1 MGFMSPSRSVRLVP
15 SRDLCGTT
23 PEEFAVLLERL
34 APLVEERRRRLAD
47 RPGRRRA
54 PGAGRP
60 PFALWLRLLVALTL
74 LRQGTS
80 VRATAQICGV
90 HERSVRRYRDE
101 IEELLSDHGFC
112 PPGGRPPIRTLEDLA
127 AYLRELSTGTV
138 LVDGTEIRRWS
149 PSVWEAQ
156 KAAWSGKTKD
166 HVVKAT
172 VVADAGRRPV
182 WVEANP
188 SGEGRTGDIAMLR
201 AQQGLMGALQAG
213 VAAGTLVLADRGYP
227 TLRRDLGEDGAIT
240 PIYANKHH
248 PDLPQADRIFN
259 RALSSTRMPVEH
271 AIGRMKWWRALTYW
285 RRPVAAFTRTIRA
298 IGILTTLT

>member
-1 MGFMSPSRSVRLVP
+1 MSPSRPVCLVP
-15 SRDLCGTT
+15 SRELCGTT
-23 PEEFAVLLERL
+23 PEEFAGVLERL
-34 APLVEERRRRLAD
+34 GPLVEERRRRLAD

-60 PFALWLRLLVALTL
+60 PFPLWLRLLVALTL

-80 VRATAQICGV
+80 VRATGQICGI

-112 PPGGRPPIRTLEDLA
+112 PPGTRRPIRSLEDLTV
-127 AYLRELSTGTV
+127 YLAGLPDQTL
-138 LVDGTEIRRWS
+138 LVDGTEVRRWS
-149 PSVWEAQ
+149 PYPWEAQ

-172 VVADAGRRPV
+172 VLSDRHRRPI

-188 SGEGRTGDIAMLR
+188 SGEGRTADIAMLR
-201 AQQGLMGALQAG
+201 AQDGLMGALQAG
-213 VAAGTLVLADRGYP
+213 VAAGTVVLADRGYP
-227 TLRRDLGEDGAIT
+227 TLTRDLGVDGAIT
-240 PIYANKHH
+240 PVYANKHH
-248 PDLPQADRIFN
+248 PDLPQADREDN
-259 RALSSTRMPVEH
+259 RRLSSRRMPVEH

-285 RRPVAAFTRTIRA
+285 RRPVPAFARTIRA
-298 IGILTTLT
+298 IGVLTTLT